1 MIAPSHIQI
10 IRAWPIRGI
19 RLLKS
24 PPTVVLG
31 SLVIV
36 GLFAPLLA
44 PYDPLRSVPQDAL
57 QPPSLAHLFG
67 TDSYGFDVFSRVLYA
82 TQTDLTVAIASVFL
96 GVALGLPLGALSALA
111 GGIVDN
117 LVMRVVEV
125 VQAFPQILFAMVVF
139 AAVGVSNVNLIV
151 VLALLNVPVYV
162 RLVRS
167 VGLPLREAEFVLAA
181 RLAGSST
188 PRIVVRH
195 FAPNLLVPVFSQFS
209 ISAAFAI
216 QMVAGL
222 SFLGLGVPIPQP
234 EWGSMIQIGANYVV
248 FGQWWPALFPGIAV
262 FLASY
267 ALTGI
272 GNEVRRAVVK
282 G

>member
-1 MIAPSHIQI
+1 MIGMPVARDLRSGPIQGL
-10 IRAWPIRGI
+10 RPF
-19 RLLKS
+19 LS
-24 PPTVVLG
+24 PASGVLVF
-31 SLVIV
+31 LVLV
-36 GLFAPLLA
+36 ALFAPVVA
-44 PYDPLRSVPQDAL
+44 PYDPVRSVPQDAL
-57 QPPSLAHLFG
+57 LPPSAVHLFG
-67 TDSYGFDVFSRVLYA
+67 TDSYGFDIFSRVLYA
-82 TQTDLTVAIASVFL
+82 TRTDLTVAIASVLL
-96 GVALGLPLGALSALA
+96 GVAIGLPLGALAALT
-111 GGIVDN
+111 GGFIDN
-117 LVMRVVEV
+117 VMMRVVEV

-139 AAVGVSNVNLIV
+139 AAVGVSTVNLIG

-167 VGLPLREAEFVLAA
+167 VGLPLRDAEFVLAA

-188 PRIVVRH
+188 SRIVLQQ

-222 SFLGLGVPIPQP
+222 SFLGLGVPVPQP
-234 EWGSMIQIGANYVV
+234 EWGSMIQIGASYII

-272 GNEVRRAVVK
+272 GNEIRQAVIK

>member
-195 FAPNLLVPVFSQFS
+195 FAPNLLVPVFSELS
-209 ISAAFAI
+209 ISAAVAI